1 MAQVSYGTI
10 TITDTNDISRIY
22 MEYCRSTK
30 NQLSGDT
37 VPNITR
43 AWGETTPPW
52 VDGEYIW
59 QRAVVEK
66 SGTLEKTYGTPVCI
80 SGEKGET
87 GQQGPQGGTG
97 AAGRSLDSTETKY
110 AQVAANST
118 EAQVKA
124 LIESRWTLNVP
135 SYNSSLPEYWV
146 RVTNVYS
153 NPTETQKIYYK
164 DNGITDA
171 VKTSAEAN
179 TTAGQA
185 KTQAAAAEGKADSAA
200 STANSANTKATNALN
215 IANGTSQHF
224 WWIAED
230 TSTTGGTISAG
241 AYITDIAK
249 DTFKTNPSGY
259 GNLLLRSDG
268 VYLNV
273 GLQTLASFK
282 SDALTFYNSAGTEL
296 GKFGSTGLEMSG
308 TLNIKGG
315 GRIGQDSD
323 NYWEFGD
330 NKSYNDEDSAYL
342 IGRGTASIQ
351 LGETGHWRLD
361 KNRIHAGWYQLDDK
375 SNSTPAGSLHFD
387 TGADGNATYY
397 WDYGMHYP
405 DKAGNGNNKFLYIR
419 RSNDTTS
426 TTLSTMKGRIDDDT
440 WWTYKF
446 YIDGNGNVHA
456 PGFYIGDSTTPIG
469 GGAGTVAER
478 LTQGY
483 GSTTQPIYIQSNG
496 VPAAIDYTIQSSVPQ
511 NAVFTALSTSNPGYV
526 AKAPN
531 STSQFLRGD
540 ATWAAVTKSNVG
552 LGNVEN
558 VALSSWAGSS
568 SLTTTKVGTL
578 AEAATRGVDTSISA
592 TSTSTK
598 LPTSAAV
605 ANLVKQYLPLTGGNV
620 TGAVTFGSS
629 VSADEL
635 TVGDLVVNGTAS
647 FTNNLQVNT
656 INGVAV
662 GSNPKFTD
670 TVTTVTVTGSGNA
683 ITGASASGGAVTLT
697 KGTTFPTGSGTNGY
711 LTKWT
716 GTNTIGNGPALG
728 SDTTK
733 FLNNKGEWAVPAG
746 TGLTSVGASG
756 SGGITISGSPITT
769 SGTIAIGLNL
779 STAINGLG
787 EGASP
792 ATREDYIV
800 AQYAGGGTTT
810 TSYHRRKLSNIFAAL
825 NSSDITTALGYT
837 PYNATNPNGYTS
849 NTGTVTSIATSSPIT
864 GGTITGS
871 GTIGHAT
878 SGVGNAVTTAGLYKF
893 KYDTYGHITGVSAI
907 AKADITGL
915 GIPAQDTT
923 YSNASTT
930 TAGLMSAADK
940 KKLDNIQVDS
950 SGQAV
955 AANVAGRWG
964 IDVTFNSNNVAQV
977 GHANSAITAS
987 NTQAAKTTASV
998 TSTQLAFGDVI
1009 NFPYVAYDTYGHIT
1023 SKTNLYFKMPA
1034 APSSTGTADAFS
1046 SAATIALTGDTTGSA
1061 SSTKGWS
1068 ITTTTD
1074 RATVTYC
1081 RDDANANAN
1090 KELWNVFRNGTTGA
1104 QPGKVRFFSVY
1115 GADTSKAPT
1124 TYGEMI
1130 EITHA
1135 NSNHYQPQLWFG
1147 PGKAGSLY
1155 HRNKEY
1161 NNDSWGAWHTILDT
1175 SNYTSYTVKKDGT
1188 GASGTWGIS
1197 ISGNAATASSAT
1209 NATYATYDADEVS
1222 NTAKVTIAN
1231 KYVKKAGDTMT
1242 GTLTVPV
1249 LQTGTAATNY
1259 FQSQKFRGQGT
1270 ADSYYHAIDFGY
1282 ASHDR
1287 VDFYEY
1293 GGIFCFHK
1301 HTGEAINSGD
1311 TILGTI
1317 TTNGWEGNV
1326 VGNVTGNASTSTK
1339 ATQDSDGNIITS
1351 SYLRRFSWW
1360 SSGDTHNIDDLRN
1373 GITFA
1378 YGNNHNGPTTGTVV
1392 AFDCSTNTSYTLQ
1405 LMGSYNGDD
1414 LYFRN
1419 HNGDN
1424 NTWRNWNKIIH
1435 NNNYT
1440 DYTVTKT
1447 GTGASGTWGISITGT
1462 AAKATAD
1469 ASGNTITS
1477 TYVKKA
1483 GDTMT
1488 GVLTMLGNQ
1497 YNDSYSGALN
1507 MNNSNIYGVNS
1518 IYTADYS
1525 DNSQEG
1531 IHFYRDSTHVD
1542 TIHAAGGVLYF
1553 TPNRALGSNGTSY
1566 TILHTGNYTSTLNNK
1581 YVTIDTDQTIT
1592 ASQKTFTGATR
1603 WGSASKYG
1611 AVHYDTSL
1619 EALVFS
1625 FA

>member
-22 MEYCRSTK
+22 VEYCRSTS
-30 NQLSGDT
+30 NQLSGTT

-635 TVGDLVVNGTAS
+635 TVGDLVVNGSAS
-647 FTNNLQVNT
+647 FTNNLQANT

-787 EGASP
+787 EGTSP

-893 KYDTYGHITGVSAI
+893 KYDTYGHITGVASV

-1034 APSSTGTADAFS
+1034 APSSTGTADK
-1046 SAATIALTGDTTGSA
+1046 ATNDSDGNPI
-1061 SSTKGWS
+1061 
-1068 ITTTTD
+1068 
-1074 RATVTYC
+1074 
-1081 RDDANANAN
+1081 N
-1090 KELWNVFRNGTTGA
+1090 
-1104 QPGKVRFFSVY
+1104 
-1115 GADTSKAPT
+1115 T
-1124 TYGEMI
+1124 TYIKKSIG
-1130 EITHA
+1130 TA
-1135 NSNHYQPQLWFG
+1135 
-1147 PGKAGSLY
+1147 AGDIIYWS
-1155 HRNKEY
+1155 
-1161 NNDSWGAWHTILDT
+1161 
-1175 SNYTSYTVKKDGT
+1175 
-1188 GASGTWGIS
+1188 ASGTPTRLAKGSNGQFLTLSNGIPAWTS
-1197 ISGNAATASSAT
+1197 ALVTGVKGNSESNYRTGQVNITATNIGLGNVENKSSAT
-1209 NATYATYDADEVS
+1209 IRSELTDSNVTTALGYTPSHNVSLGFHNDFDRCVIALCETSATNTGINSWSNGILTRQRDNGLVPTKVAYVTFNGAYSTAYSAYYSLLCNHENTSTDARGSIEGFRACTFTYNSKRYAGLEFYQVQASTFFYTQLAGTFTPFMVPYYNTSSSTVKNSEINNSLVYGTSTLFRQSFDAQTIAGHTVGINVPSNAKFTDTWNALSTSQAGYVS
-1222 NTAKVTIAN
+1222 TAPNDTAKFLRGDASWAQVSSANLSDIRLTWSSSVSTTDWILAHDAAATGTPLFRAMSPTNLKTTMSLNNVENKSSATIRGELTSSNVTTALGYTPVN
-1231 KYVKKAGDTMT
+1231 KAGDTMT
-1242 GTLTVPV
+1242 GTLTVNVTSGAGNYNEGIRINKANNNYSTLTLGGASGSTSGIGDGIWWIGTNQVSYPYR
-1249 LQTGTAATNY
+1249 LMIAHNGSGATGTY
-1259 FQSQKFRGQGT
+1259 FYVPNSSTVTPLLRLGT
-1270 ADSYYHAIDFGY
+1270 SGTITSGNMDAVNGGTVYTAISNLSGSYV
-1282 ASHDR
+1282 SL
-1287 VDFYEY
+1287 
-1293 GGIFCFHK
+1293 
-1301 HTGEAINSGD
+1301 TGNEG
-1311 TILGTI
+1311 ILGTK
-1317 TTNGWEGNV
+1317 V
-1326 VGNVTGNASTSTK
+1326 
-1339 ATQDSDGNIITS
+1339 
-1351 SYLRRFSWW
+1351 F
-1360 SSGDTHNIDDLRN
+1360 
-1373 GITFA
+1373 
-1378 YGNNHNGPTTGTVV
+1378 
-1392 AFDCSTNTSYTLQ
+1392 
-1405 LMGSYNGDD
+1405 GS
-1414 LYFRN
+1414 
-1419 HNGDN
+1419 
-1424 NTWRNWNKIIH
+1424 
-1435 NNNYT
+1435 
-1440 DYTVTKT
+1440 
-1447 GTGASGTWGISITGT
+1447 
-1462 AAKATAD
+1462 
-1469 ASGNTITS
+1469 
-1477 TYVKKA
+1477 
-1483 GDTMT
+1483 
-1488 GVLTMLGNQ
+1488 
-1497 YNDSYSGALN
+1497 
-1507 MNNSNIYGVNS
+1507 
-1518 IYTADYS
+1518 
-1525 DNSQEG
+1525 
-1531 IHFYRDSTHVD
+1531 
-1542 TIHAAGGVLYF
+1542 
-1553 TPNRALGSNGTSY
+1553 GTSY
-1566 TILHTGNYTSTLNNK
+1566 GSVTNKTAYTQKANINYNAML
-1581 YVTIDTDQTIT
+1581 D
-1592 ASQKTFTGATR
+1592 
-1603 WGSASKYG
+1603 
-1611 AVHYDTSL
+1611 
-1619 EALVFS
+1619 ALVFS